1 MMKRST
7 GLHLA
12 GLLVLAAAVG
22 CGETATNTT
31 TTAANETS
39 GEVLGTVDDM
49 GVADVAAADQ
59 TAGDEAILVSFKTG
73 DMAMVEVPGMSCQIN
88 CYPKV
93 KKALEGIT
101 GVKSVELVP
110 QDDEVV
116 VNDHRVKIEFDGD
129 VAGAN
134 ALAAL
139 TDAGYA
145 GSSFQQ

>member
-1 MMKRST
+1 
-7 GLHLA
+7 
-12 GLLVLAAAVG
+12 
-22 CGETATNTT
+22 
-31 TTAANETS
+31 
-39 GEVLGTVDDM
+39 
-49 GVADVAAADQ
+49 
-59 TAGDEAILVSFKTG
+59 
-73 DMAMVEVPGMSCQIN
+73 MSCQIN